1 MLVCHCGQNLISHS
15 NGSVESKMM
24 VMELTEPAKPR
35 TASTTSISSN
45 ADKTEKPAPRRRC
58 EKLQQ
63 IFRNRD
69 AHLNIQYTGPLFD
82 SRFSHAGLVILPQ
95 KQNPDDLFLGPRY
108 EENALVSNIYEISSN
123 WISNP
128 PGMPPC
134 PRQAPPERSIAVE
147 SRSTTT

>member
-1 MLVCHCGQNLISHS
+1 MLVYHRRQNLISYS
-15 NGSVESKMM
+15 NGSVEGKMM

-35 TASTTSISSN
+35 TASTTSISSSN

-108 EENALVSNIYEISSN
+108 EQNDLDSNIDDIN
-123 WISNP
+123 
-128 PGMPPC
+128 
-134 PRQAPPERSIAVE
+134 SI
-147 SRSTTT
+147 

>member
-1 MLVCHCGQNLISHS
+1 MLVCHRGQNLISHS
-15 NGSVESKMM
+15 NGSVEGKMM

-63 IFRNRD
+63 IFRIRI
-69 AHLNIQYTGPLFD
+69 AHLNIQYTGSFFD

-108 EENALVSNIYEISSN
+108 EEIFLVSNMNEIN
-123 WISNP
+123 
-128 PGMPPC
+128 
-134 PRQAPPERSIAVE
+134 SI
-147 SRSTTT
+147 

>member
-1 MLVCHCGQNLISHS
+1 MLVCHRGHIFISHS
-15 NGSVESKMM
+15 NGSVEGKMM

-58 EKLQQ
+58 EKVQQ
-63 IFRNRD
+63 IFRNGI
-69 AHLNIQYTGPLFD
+69 AYLNIQYTAPLFD

-108 EENALVSNIYEISSN
+108 EQNDLDSNIYDINSY
-123 WISNP
+123 
-128 PGMPPC
+128 
-134 PRQAPPERSIAVE
+134 
-147 SRSTTT
+147 